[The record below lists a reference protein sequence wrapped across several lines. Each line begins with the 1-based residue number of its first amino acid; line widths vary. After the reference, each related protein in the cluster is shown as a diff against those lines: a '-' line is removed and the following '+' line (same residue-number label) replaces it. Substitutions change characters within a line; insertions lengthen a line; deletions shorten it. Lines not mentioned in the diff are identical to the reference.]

1 MGRGSDARTRAHVYL
16 DVRWRRTLLLVPLG
30 LLSLT
35 VASYAGC
42 KFQERR
48 NEAMRVEAQAKAQA
62 LKDQI
67 DARFTVGSS
76 QIEALAALK
85 KAYEGRFIYTGLV
98 EGYGPP
104 ALHYWIV
111 PAEQSSGLWYCD
123 RMAWVTVSADFNAGK
138 FVGTRIQVIPNG
150 CL

>member
-1 MGRGSDARTRAHVYL
+1 M
-16 DVRWRRTLLLVPLG
+16 RWRRTAVLVPIG

-48 NEAMRVEAQAKAQA
+48 NEGMRVEAQAKAHA
-62 LKDQI
+62 LKDQV

-76 QIEALAALK
+76 QVETLAALK
-85 KAYEGRFIYTGLV
+85 KTYEGRFIYTGLV
-98 EGYGPP
+98 EEGLGP
-104 ALHYWIV
+104 LVHYWMV
-111 PAEQSSGLWYCD
+111 VAEQPSGFWFCD
-123 RMAWVTVSADFNAGK
+123 RMAWVTVSADFDAGQ
-138 FVGTRIQVIPNG
+138 FVGTTIQVRPLG